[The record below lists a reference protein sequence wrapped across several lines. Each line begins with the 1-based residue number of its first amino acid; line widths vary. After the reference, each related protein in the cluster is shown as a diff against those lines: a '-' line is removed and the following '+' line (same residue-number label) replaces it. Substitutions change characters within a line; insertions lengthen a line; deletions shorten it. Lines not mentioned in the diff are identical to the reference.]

1 MSKQDQALTCDAVSK
16 AIPPARDRLHSRLLV
31 IFAFPVLCYAALTTF
46 SATMP
51 FGGRWIGSTGHI
63 SDTWHSSAAVSV
75 LFALAVWRLRAATAW
90 AAACGGLICLLMTQL
105 THGESSN
112 ILASALT
119 PLILLFL
126 FTFVATKWAAERNRS
141 HPAKQHSPRNAA
153 QVIAN
158 LGVAGFF
165 GSVAGMHLTAS
176 RAGSWQRDLT
186 EYAGLLTVPML
197 AALVEATADTVS
209 SEIGQAFG
217 GTPFLITSFRRVPPG
232 TDGAITLVGT
242 VSGISASALV
252 ATSAIPT
259 IGTVPRHC
267 LLAFISGI
275 CGLFFDSLLGATLE
289 RKGLLGNDL
298 VNFLSTAFASLIALV
313 GVWRGWF

>member
-1 MSKQDQALTCDAVSK
+1 MSKQDQDLTCDTVSK
-16 AIPPARDRLHSRLLV
+16 TIPPARDRLQSRLLV
-31 IFAFPVLCYAALTTF
+31 VFAVAVLCYAALTTL
-46 SATMP
+46 SGTMP
-51 FGGRWIGSTGHI
+51 FGAKSIGSTGRI
-63 SDTWHSSAAVSV
+63 SDTWQPSAVSL
-75 LFALAVWRLRAATAW
+75 LFALAVWRLKAATAW

-105 THGESSN
+105 THSESSN
-112 ILASALT
+112 IVASALT
-119 PLILLFL
+119 PLVLLFL
-126 FTFVATKWAAERNRS
+126 FTFVATKWAAQRKRS
-141 HPAKQHSPRNAA
+141 RSGQQHSRRNAA

-165 GSVAGMHLTAS
+165 GSMAGMRLTAS
-176 RAGSWQRDLT
+176 RAGHWEGDLR
-186 EYAGLLTVPML
+186 AHIGLLTLPML

-217 GTPFLITSFRRVPPG
+217 GTPFLITTFRRVPPG

-252 ATSAIPT
+252 AVSAIPA

-267 LLAFISGI
+267 LLAFISGL

-298 VNFLSTAFASLIALV
+298 VNFLSTAFASSIALV
-313 GVWRGWF
+313 GVWKGWF